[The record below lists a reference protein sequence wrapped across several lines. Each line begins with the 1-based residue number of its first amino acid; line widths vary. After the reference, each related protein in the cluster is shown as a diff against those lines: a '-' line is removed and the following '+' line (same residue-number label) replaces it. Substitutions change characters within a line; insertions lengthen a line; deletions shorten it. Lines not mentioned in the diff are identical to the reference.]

1 MIVEWDV
8 KSATLLQACTWPL
21 CRRLS
26 AQGKHMDWK
35 HLKSATSPPGPVT
48 LAQSE
53 SVMQAGKALMSL
65 LGKVKSV
72 LEVPMLPCPATRVAK
87 RERTNR
93 REPSI
98 VTFFTMCSICLVEGV
113 FTRLWPLVRRVLH
126 SFESYHHT
134 LSALVDKDLF
144 GKAPFTF
151 KTKVD
156 YKVRSELSLVA
167 GRNSDCQLLETRE
180 PAWRPNQTSESASHL
195 LSHCSSRWG
204 FTSLGSIF
212 LSKRLFSALTGSFII
227 IGNYAGKWASRH
239 ANTCRNLDLS
249 WRTWKLFC
257 HCPISI
263 FSSRLRPVR
272 W

>member
-1 MIVEWDV
+1 
-8 KSATLLQACTWPL
+8 
-21 CRRLS
+21 
-26 AQGKHMDWK
+26 MDWK
-35 HLKSATSPPGPVT
+35 HLKSATSPSDPVT

-72 LEVPMLPCPATRVAK
+72 LEVPMLPCPATRLAK

-98 VTFFTMCSICLVEGV
+98 VTFFTMCGICLEEGV
-113 FTRLWPLVRRVLH
+113 FTRLTLVHRVLH

-156 YKVRSELSLVA
+156 YKVRSELSFVA

-180 PAWRPNQTSESASHL
+180 RRGDRTRLPSPPP
-195 LSHCSSRWG
+195 
-204 FTSLGSIF
+204 IF
-212 LSKRLFSALTGSFII
+212 SLFS
-227 IGNYAGKWASRH
+227 
-239 ANTCRNLDLS
+239 
-249 WRTWKLFC
+249 
-257 HCPISI
+257 PI
-263 FSSRLRPVR
+263 FSLTALRDEDLLHSGAFKRPPSPYLCR
-272 W
+272 

>member
-8 KSATLLQACTWPL
+8 KSTALLQARTWPP

-35 HLKSATSPPGPVT
+35 HLKSATSPSDPVT

-72 LEVPMLPCPATRVAK
+72 LEVPMLPCPATRLAK

-98 VTFFTMCSICLVEGV
+98 VTFFTMCGICLEEGV
-113 FTRLWPLVRRVLH
+113 FNRLWPLVRRVLH

-134 LSALVDKDLF
+134 LSALDDKDLF
-144 GKAPFTF
+144 GKAPSTF
-151 KTKVD
+151 RTTVD
-156 YKVRSELSLVA
+156 YKVRS
-167 GRNSDCQLLETRE
+167 
-180 PAWRPNQTSESASHL
+180 
-195 LSHCSSRWG
+195 
-204 FTSLGSIF
+204 
-212 LSKRLFSALTGSFII
+212 
-227 IGNYAGKWASRH
+227 
-239 ANTCRNLDLS
+239 
-249 WRTWKLFC
+249 
-257 HCPISI
+257 
-263 FSSRLRPVR
+263 
-272 W
+272 